1 LIEKKRLTHLQKKK
15 KKKKKK
21 IFVLS
26 IDQSIWIVRK

>member
-1 LIEKKRLTHLQKKK
+1 LIEKKRLTHLKKKK